1 MKSKQLLL
9 LIVSLF
15 LVVSL
20 VSAEDEAADM
30 MAQYGPMGQPEEM
43 KSMDWFIGDW
53 DVTQQWKMDPA
64 SEEWEKSTATATYSF
79 ILDGCVLMM
88 DYKSEM
94 MGMPFN
100 GVNMITYDRVLKEF
114 QSVWVDNLS
123 GRVSLYKGNKSGDS
137 TIYTGVDFAPD
148 GNKYLAKIIISNK
161 TENSFDWVFD
171 MSMDEGKTYFTS
183 GKAKYTKKK

>member
-43 KSMDWFIGDW
+43 KSMYWFIGDW
-53 DVTQQWKMDPA
+53 DVTQQWKMGPA

-79 ILDGCVLMM
+79 ILDGRVLMM
-88 DYKSEM
+88 D
-94 MGMPFN
+94 
-100 GVNMITYDRVLKEF
+100 
-114 QSVWVDNLS
+114 
-123 GRVSLYKGNKSGDS
+123 
-137 TIYTGVDFAPD
+137 
-148 GNKYLAKIIISNK
+148 
-161 TENSFDWVFD
+161 
-171 MSMDEGKTYFTS
+171 
-183 GKAKYTKKK
+183 